1 MSSITNKPR
10 QNLKSDFWVIL
21 QTLVLIVLVGA
32 PLTIL
37 TNRTEG
43 TLLQLG
49 LIFAN
54 TLVQT
59 GFIFRMYRQLRYE
72 FRYAVKSSGLV
83 FGYLSISLLLQWA
96 GRENRISEELGAPLW
111 IIAFLL
117 MVFTVVP
124 DLFPRS
130 ET

>member
-1 MSSITNKPR
+1 
-10 QNLKSDFWVIL
+10 
-21 QTLVLIVLVGA
+21 GA

-43 TLLQLG
+43 VLLQLG

-59 GFIFRMYRQLRYE
+59 GFIFRMYRRLRYE

-96 GRENRISEELGAPLW
+96 GRENRIVEEIAAPLW
-111 IIAFLL
+111 IISFLL
-117 MVFTVVP
+117 MAFTVVP
-124 DLFPRS
+124 DLFPRT
-130 ET
+130 EP